1 MRTSMSLWPTFKQV
15 LRRQQLMHRM
25 MRTSGV
31 DVLAAARVDGG
42 LALFEA
48 GTKCRFCRY
57 EGACQDWLES
67 SEGLQMAPDFCPNA
81 KFFCTCGCVIN

>member
-1 MRTSMSLWPTFKQV
+1 
-15 LRRQQLMHRM
+15 
-25 MRTSGV
+25 
-31 DVLAAARVDGG
+31 VDGG

-81 KFFCTCGCVIN
+81 KFFCTCGYVIN